1 MSWPPPSAQPGW
13 QSEQPSAWGPM
24 PPRIRTP
31 LPPVQP
37 APQFVRI
44 PQPPL
49 PFARLQRG
57 LRGYRWWRPLL
68 AMLLT
73 GVYLFAFAIVLGI
86 VMGIVLAFGGSDVDL
101 SVFDQSQEVLMEAV
115 STSPV
120 MLLLLLGSVIVFL
133 PAAMLGCLSVG
144 LRPWTHLLSVEYRLR
159 WRWLA
164 VTLGPAAVLVV
175 GVQLLS
181 MLVMLVSSEGFG
193 ALAHPAQWIGP
204 SSTFDWSDFAVIA
217 LLVIVLVPVQSFA
230 EEVVFRGLLLQS
242 FSAWIPITWLAAIPG
257 VILFVISHGYG
268 FSGQVAIA
276 IFAVTTVVLTVR
288 TGGIEAS
295 TSLHVV
301 NNVFAF
307 LLQGAGFG
315 VTAGSGLSQAQAEV
329 LGALVTLGSEVLI
342 CGGYLLWVLPMA
354 RRRRITVLRAQP
366 DLVQFAPVAYWQPSV
381 ITAGG
386 YR

>member
-1 MSWPPPSAQPGW
+1 
-13 QSEQPSAWGPM
+13 
-24 PPRIRTP
+24 
-31 LPPVQP
+31 
-37 APQFVRI
+37 
-44 PQPPL
+44 
-49 PFARLQRG
+49 
-57 LRGYRWWRPLL
+57 
-68 AMLLT
+68 MLLT

-268 FSGQVAIA
+268 FAGQVAIA
-276 IFAVTTVVLTVR
+276 MFAVTTVVLTVR

-301 NNVFAF
+301 NNVVAF

-315 VTAGSGLSQAQAEV
+315 VTVGSGLTQAQVEV

-386 YR
+386 SR